1 MCIYLIIGAPKYR
14 KQKLTELEN
23 EIDNSMVTV
32 REIIIFSQQFA
43 TTRKNC
49 RKDIDLRNSTT
60 LLVLTPKQ
68 RTVEYTFFSSD
79 MEHTDGLKTD
89 HTVDLHKSQL
99 VQKGKGSHRIVC
111 DHNKTQLQIN
121 NCEDFYRNSKNL

>member
-1 MCIYLIIGAPKYR
+1 
-14 KQKLTELEN
+14 
-23 EIDNSMVTV
+23 
-32 REIIIFSQQFA
+32 
-43 TTRKNC
+43 
-49 RKDIDLRNSTT
+49 
-60 LLVLTPKQ
+60 
-68 RTVEYTFFSSD
+68 

-111 DHNKTQLQIN
+111 DHNNIELQIN